1 MLKVAEYLP
10 FKESTLETIEL
21 QCFLLVKMR
30 CSCFEF
36 FLRHI
41 VSPKRKVFFFLLVV
55 LIVQATREGAG

>member
-10 FKESTLETIEL
+10 FEESTLETIEL

-41 VSPKRKVFFFLLVV
+41 ISPKRKGFFLYW
-55 LIVQATREGAG
+55 